1 MPRRKDLDHNLI
13 QSCVEKA
20 LLQLMKTKNYNDIAV
35 GEIAGQAGIHRATFY
50 RHFASKEEVLRCCLF
65 EMLPKNGS
73 ATEVPKTDFESFIY
87 PVFQAFYE
95 NREQLLLLN
104 KAGLSGQ
111 LLDVLKEYFS
121 FDEIPD
127 AAGTADAAGG
137 ISDAQDGPNIRKFQ
151 MAFRIGGIYSCL
163 LLWFSHNMRETP
175 AEMTKIA
182 ASV

>member
-1 MPRRKDLDHNLI
+1 M
-13 QSCVEKA
+13 
-20 LLQLMKTKNYNDIAV
+20 
-35 GEIAGQAGIHRATFY
+35 
-50 RHFASKEEVLRCCLF
+50 
-65 EMLPKNGS
+65 NGS

-151 MAFRIGGIYSCL
+151 MAFRIGGIYSCRDDKDRGIRIRAEAAIL
-163 LLWFSHNMRETP
+163 FCRCYAPSEGGPGCFS
-175 AEMTKIA
+175 
-182 ASV
+182 

>member
-50 RHFASKEEVLRCCLF
+50 RHFTSKEEVLRCCLF
-65 EMLPKNGS
+65 EMLPKNSS
-73 ATEVPKTDFESFIY
+73 ATEVPKTDFKSFIY
-87 PVFQAFYE
+87 PVFQVFYE

-127 AAGTADAAGG
+127 AAGG
-137 ISDAQDGPNIRKFQ
+137 ISDTQDGPNIRKFQ

-163 LLWFSHNMRETP
+163 LLWFSHDMRETP